1 MVFALGN
8 LYSLKRWSLLGALR
22 TRAIQLA
29 YATCAPSLQTKT
41 QLWSLKGNISDG
53 CPAFVPSLPGRFF
66 LNFEGAGI
74 PAPCCS
80 PSNDNAVPN
89 DHRFRAGKEVRDSAA
104 PLPHQA
110 PNRKG
115 QHHVSCAEGRDSDR
129 RDLACSGTASCKEAF
144 PEEHWTH
151 NKFVSKEPLLIA
163 SIYATRSP
171 AKSMPRPNS

>member
-8 LYSLKRWSLLGALR
+8 LYSLKCWSLLGALR

-74 PAPCCS
+74 QAPCCS

-110 PNRKG
+110 ANREDQITLAAQ
-115 QHHVSCAEGRDSDR
+115 QHSVDPDRCDARLRRHELNHGRLS
-129 RDLACSGTASCKEAF
+129 EQ
-144 PEEHWTH
+144 HWTH
-151 NKFVSKEPLLIA
+151 TEFVSTESLLSMSGFA
-163 SIYATRSP
+163 AGSP
-171 AKSMPRPNS
+171 VKSTPA